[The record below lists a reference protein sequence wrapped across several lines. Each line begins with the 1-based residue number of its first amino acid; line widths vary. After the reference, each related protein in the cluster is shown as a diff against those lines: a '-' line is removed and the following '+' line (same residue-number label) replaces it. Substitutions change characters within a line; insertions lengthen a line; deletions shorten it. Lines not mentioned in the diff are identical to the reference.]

1 MIFGL
6 KLFCQGRLLCDQS
19 EHLVQHTFFECFC
32 FAFYI
37 TMTQLFMHTLFEF
50 GDSLP
55 ILHPLYRA
63 HLLLLDIVDPSMLLL
78 LFSRGSG
85 SKRGSK
91 RLNIECSLN
100 KLILWNPLY
109 DSNEILDHIFVENLL
124 NFESL
129 KTFNHNRS
137 PFLHRSLN
145 TSGEIKRTGLSFV
158 LLLALKLY
166 LITVICSLKSIS
178 ISK

>member
-1 MIFGL
+1 MILGL
-6 KLFCQGRLLCDQS
+6 KLFGQGGLLCDQS

-32 FAFYI
+32 VAFDI
-37 TMTQLFMHTLFEF
+37 TMTQLFMHTLFKF

-63 HLLLLDIVDPSMLLL
+63 HLLLLDIVDASMLFL

-85 SKRGSK
+85 SKRGSE
-91 RLNIECSLN
+91 RLDVECGLN
-100 KLILWNPLY
+100 KLVLWNPLY
-109 DSNEILDHIFVENLL
+109 DGDEVLDHIVVENLL

-137 PFLHRSLN
+137 PFLHRLVN
-145 TSGEIKRTGLSFV
+145 TSGETKRTGLSFV

-166 LITVICSLKSIS
+166 RITVICSLKSIS